1 MMATRVST
9 RRAVRAAAAVTVV
22 GVALGGCALRG
33 AGARARVGDAEYIMR
48 FSHVTTARTPK
59 GAAAEKFADLV
70 KEKSGGRIV
79 VEVFPNSELYGD
91 KDELQALQS
100 NSVQVLAPA
109 SAKFT
114 TVAPKLQVLDLPF
127 LFDSVDEIP
136 EVAAPQTRVG
146 KAIYDNPDLAARN
159 MIVLGLWDSGMKH
172 LTSNSPL
179 ATPGDLAG
187 RSFRIQPSDVL
198 KDQFNKWRAHP
209 TPLAFAEVYSAMQQG
224 LIDGGENTWTNIFSQ
239 KMHTVQKYVAE
250 TDHGY
255 SGYVLVMNKQFF
267 NDLPEDLQSVVREA
281 ADEASVFNRK
291 ESVVANEQAK
301 QDIIAA
307 GTSEFHKWTPEE
319 REKFKTLVVPGV
331 WDDFRDLI
339 GADIIDELKARG

>member
-1 MMATRVST
+1 MAHRST
-9 RRAVRAAAAVTVV
+9 ARRAVKAAAAVTVV
-22 GVALGGCALRG
+22 GMALGGCALRG
-33 AGARARVGDAEYIMR
+33 AGARARVGDAEFIMR
-48 FSHVTTARTPK
+48 FAHVTTTHTPK
-59 GAAAEKFADLV
+59 GAAAEKFGELV
-70 KEKSGGRIV
+70 EEKSGGRIA

-114 TVAPKLQVLDLPF
+114 TVAPALQVLDLPF
-127 LFDSVDEIP
+127 LFDTVADIP
-136 EVAAPQTRVG
+136 KIAAPDTRVG
-146 KAIYDNPDLAARN
+146 KAIYENPDLAQRN
-159 MIVLGLWDSGMKH
+159 MVVLGLWDSGMKH
-172 LTSNSPL
+172 LTANSPL
-179 ATPGDLAG
+179 AKPADLAG

-198 KDQFNKWRAHP
+198 KSQFEKWNAHP

-255 SGYVLVMNKQFF
+255 IGYVLVINRQFF
-267 NDLPEDLQSVVREA
+267 NDLPEDLQNVVREA
-281 ADEASVFNRK
+281 ADEASVFNRA
-291 ESVVANEQAK
+291 ESVEANEKAK
-301 QDIIAA
+301 QEIIAA

-319 REKFKTLVVPGV
+319 REAFKALTVPSV
-331 WDDFRDLI
+331 WDQYANVI
-339 GADIIDELKARG
+339 GPEIIEELKAGR